1 MKAKYNLKFIYHGH
15 ACFELKTPSLTLLF
29 DPFLDGNEKSDV
41 SAGDVFCDMIL
52 LSHAHSDHFGDVAA
66 IAQRTNAIVIGV
78 PEVLGLLPEGVHSHG
93 MNLGGTVQTQ
103 FGSITMVPALHSSG
117 VAGGCACGY
126 VLSFTDGPT
135 VYYAGDTALF
145 GDMELIGRYFHID
158 YAVLPI
164 GDNFT
169 MGPDAAVEAAKM
181 LHAGAV
187 IPVHYNTWPV
197 IVQDV
202 KAFREKVEGAG
213 MRCHPLAAGQAL
225 VLDLD
230 IRDARAKGEL

>member
-1 MKAKYNLKFIYHGH
+1 
-15 ACFELKTPSLTLLF
+15 
-29 DPFLDGNEKSDV
+29 
-41 SAGDVFCDMIL
+41 
-52 LSHAHSDHFGDVAA
+52 
-66 IAQRTNAIVIGV
+66 
-78 PEVLGLLPEGVHSHG
+78 
-93 MNLGGTVQTQ
+93 
-103 FGSITMVPALHSSG
+103 
-117 VAGGCACGY
+117 
-126 VLSFTDGPT
+126 
-135 VYYAGDTALF
+135 
-145 GDMELIGRYFHID
+145 MELIGRYFHID

-197 IVQDV
+197 IAQDV
-202 KAFREKVEGAG
+202 KAFRKKVEGAG